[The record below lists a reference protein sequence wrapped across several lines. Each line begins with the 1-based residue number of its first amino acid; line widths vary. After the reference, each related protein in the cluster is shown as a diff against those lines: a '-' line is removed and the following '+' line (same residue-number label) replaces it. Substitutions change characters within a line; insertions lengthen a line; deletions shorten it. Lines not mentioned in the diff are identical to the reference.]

1 MTSLFECNTKNS
13 ACTYGHILLKISNFF
28 FFPSLTSSSVEDPLQ
43 ITGLSDVTDIIRNL
57 VTEGGIS
64 PMELGFPKTQA
75 KKFSR

>member
-1 MTSLFECNTKNS
+1 MGIF
-13 ACTYGHILLKISNFF
+13 YLKLVTF